1 MKLTR
6 RQSIVAGLATVT
18 AAMGAG
24 RTRAAETSADPT
36 LEFAFEVV
44 ASLEAPLQLG
54 NTGMGVRRIIG
65 VTGGTVTGPKLNG
78 IVLPGGADW
87 QIVRADG
94 VTEISARYT
103 LQADDG
109 ALIYVENPGI
119 REATPEVIARI
130 NAGEIVDPSEYYF
143 RTTPRLETSS
153 EKYAW
158 MNRRLFVCKG
168 VRLPDGVEI
177 RYFVVT

>member
-109 ALIYVENPGI
+109 ALIERHRETGNAVQRSRRVERNLDD
-119 REATPEVIARI
+119 RDARRYDRLGDVNRFVGR
-130 NAGEIVDPSEYYF
+130 NAP
-143 RTTPRLETSS
+143 
-153 EKYAW
+153 
-158 MNRRLFVCKG
+158 
-168 VRLPDGVEI
+168 
-177 RYFVVT
+177 